1 MDITKFNEK
10 FNRIDGNIY
19 TIEEVITLVNGVYE
33 APLIH
38 DNVELKTINI
48 YTGSKLTGTKIT
60 TYSTSTPSL
69 TPWKT
74 VIKIFSNLDKLYIT
88 YETTGDQ
95 VEAED
100 INNLQD
106 AINLTQEELNKE
118 TNRATSRENNIEKN
132 LNSEIERAK
141 ASEKNI
147 SDNLGNEI
155 TRSKNKE
162 NELLNNIENET
173 KRASATESKIN
184 ADLNTE
190 INRAKNAE
198 STETTR
204 ATNRENAIEN
214 NLNDEISRAKNS
226 EKVLKD
232 NLDAEVNRAKT
243 SEKTISDNLANEVN
257 RSTNAEKLLTDNLN
271 TEINRSKSAEKTLTE
286 NLNSEINRAK
296 SVESDITSKLNEEVN
311 RAKTRENSIE
321 SNLNNYKTSNDSEI
335 QGLKAKDIDLDNKKA
350 NLDYVNLEL
359 NKRYTKDQTFTRE
372 EVLKKIQDLIGT
384 APDTLDT
391 FKEIA
396 DALGNDPNFATTI
409 MNELSS
415 KVDKV
420 TGKSLSTNDYDNTE
434 KSKLADVNAKKHE
447 HSNKSIIDKIT
458 QGLLDAWNNAYS
470 HISDSIRH
478 ITSSERNL
486 WNTVSDK
493 ANKTDIPSKLSQ
505 LTNDKKFITQSD
517 IDTSQNHIHN
527 NKPILDK
534 INQQTLDDINL
545 SADKVLKNESTPIK
559 TDSTL
564 TKLSDCEGGY
574 VRNMQIKGKTLQ
586 NLWNGGNVNYLSSEN
601 RLIETT
607 MLDLY
612 KTNTDYTIINYNN
625 KKIKLGIFT
634 KVNTYSRS
642 IEVLPN
648 SKFIIR
654 LNDEIIK
661 DKVGEEVNGWANSDN
676 DKNELKKSIVIL
688 EGEVKEIP
696 PYFEGIK
703 SVGEAEGN
711 KISILSTGKNL
722 FNSNDKF
729 TLTGVGDGTKEY
741 IKIYNFYAYLEKGK
755 QYVFTCKTDGV
766 WGGIEGTDT
775 VEVSLLK
782 DGKYNSFKI
791 IQSDNVTFICN
802 ETGKYYLRLD
812 INKNN
817 TTHSFWDIQIE
828 EGTIVTTYEEY
839 KEDKTEILT
848 GTEPLRGLPSG
859 ISDVINYEN
868 NEITRNVGK
877 IVLNGNESW
886 AKQGQE
892 FENTALF
899 SILFLVANT
908 AWHPFNNLICDN
920 FINGDTWSFDKEA
933 VSIDNAKGLNFRIL
947 KSKLLPYGFINGN
960 VGTYVPSLKK
970 WLQAN
975 PTTFYYQLANPKTE
989 KLNIKDTL
997 QSFENGYIQLDNT
1010 ITPTAQLEYS
1020 MNLPSII
1027 SGVVEIQDKL
1037 IDRVNILEKKK
1048 SITWD
1053 ELEGV

>member
-1 MDITKFNEK
+1 MDITKFIEK

-19 TIEEVITLVNGVYE
+19 TIEEVVTPVDSVYE
-33 APLIH
+33 AELIH
-38 DNVELKTINI
+38 DNVNIKTINI

-74 VIKIFSNLDKLYIT
+74 IIKIFSNLDKLYIT

-118 TNRATSRENNIEKN
+118 T
-132 LNSEIERAK
+132 
-141 ASEKNI
+141 
-147 SDNLGNEI
+147 
-155 TRSKNKE
+155 
-162 NELLNNIENET
+162 
-173 KRASATESKIN
+173 
-184 ADLNTE
+184 
-190 INRAKNAE
+190 
-198 STETTR
+198 TR

-232 NLDAEVNRAKT
+232 NLDAEVNRAKA

-311 RAKTRENSIE
+311 RAKTKENSIE

-447 HSNKSIIDKIT
+447 HSNKNVIDKIT

-493 ANKTDIPSKLSQ
+493 ANKTEIPSKLSQ
-505 LTNDKKFITQSD
+505 LTNDKKFITQDD

-527 NKPILDK
+527 NKSVLDK
-534 INQQTLDDINL
+534 ISQKTLDDINL

-564 TKLSDCEGGY
+564 TKLDNCAGGYVHNMQIRGRTLQNISIENNFTVEVPKTDFALVAKKLAFSLSPNKTYTISFDAENTGQKNAFSSIVLGKGDGDSWSCRLSNSEGFKNGKWVKTFTLPSNFQDTLNSKINFIFESKDCEG
-574 VRNMQIKGKTLQ
+574 
-586 NLWNGGNVNYLSSEN
+586 
-601 RLIETT
+601 
-607 MLDLY
+607 
-612 KTNTDYTIINYNN
+612 
-625 KKIKLGIFT
+625 KI
-634 KVNTYSRS
+634 
-642 IEVLPN
+642 
-648 SKFIIR
+648 
-654 LNDEIIK
+654 IIK
-661 DKVGEEVNGWANSDN
+661 NIM
-676 DKNELKKSIVIL
+676 LL
-688 EGEVKEIP
+688 EGEPKEIP

-711 KISILSTGKNL
+711 KISILSKSKNL
-722 FNSNDKF
+722 LDTNNDVKVILNSDGSCLWDGYKLVVSTGSKPAKYRSCYFKIKLYHGINYKLNYKNNIISGIRMCDIKTMDDKYISKGDAGIKF
-729 TLTGVGDGTKEY
+729 TVP
-741 IKIYNFYAYLEKGK
+741 
-755 QYVFTCKTDGV
+755 KTD
-766 WGGIEGTDT
+766 
-775 VEVSLLK
+775 
-782 DGKYNSFKI
+782 YYKI
-791 IQSDNVTFICN
+791 IFYSTAENEILGNTEYTDITLVANSDDDSYVEPKT
-802 ETGKYYLRLD
+802 
-812 INKNN
+812 
-817 TTHSFWDIQIE
+817 
-828 EGTIVTTYEEY
+828 
-839 KEDKTEILT
+839 DKTEILIPN
-848 GTEPLRGLPSG
+848 EPLRGIG
-859 ISDVINYEN
+859 DIRDIITFDK
-868 NEITRNVGK
+868 NERIKNIAK
-877 IVLNGNESW
+877 DIWNGNEDWIVNS
-886 AKQGQE
+886 
-892 FENTALF
+892 
-899 SILFLVANT
+899 
-908 AWHPFNNLICDN
+908 
-920 FINGDTWSFDKEA
+920 
-933 VSIDNAKGLNFRIL
+933 SIDNEIVFQSLFS
-947 KSKLLPYGFINGN
+947 KSKTTSSIKGEVIFNKNLKVIAFSETNIFARIDKSQLSTPDVAGFKKLLKTWADA
-960 VGTYVPSLKK
+960 GTPLEV
-970 WLQAN
+970 
-975 PTTFYYQLANPKTE
+975 YYQLVEPVKE

-997 QSFENGYIQLDNT
+997 QTFQDGYIMLDNA
-1010 ITPTAQLEYS
+1010 ITPTVHLEYS
-1020 MNLPSII
+1020 MNLPSVL
-1027 SGVVEIQDKL
+1027 SGVVEIQDKIL
-1037 IDRVNILEKKK
+1037 DRVNILEKKK

>member
-1 MDITKFNEK
+1 MEVSKFNEK
-10 FNRIDGNIY
+10 LNRIDGNIY
-19 TIEEVITLVNGVYE
+19 TIEEVVTPLEGIYE
-33 APLIH
+33 AELIH
-38 DNVELKTINI
+38 DNVNIKTLNI

-74 VIKIFSNLDKLYIT
+74 VIKIFSTEPKLYIT
-88 YETTGDQ
+88 YETTGDT

-132 LNSEIERAK
+132 LNSEI
-141 ASEKNI
+141 
-147 SDNLGNEI
+147 
-155 TRSKNKE
+155 T
-162 NELLNNIENET
+162 
-173 KRASATESKIN
+173 
-184 ADLNTE
+184 
-190 INRAKNAE
+190 RAKNAE
-198 STETTR
+198 STESTR
-204 ATNRENAIEN
+204 AINRENVIEK
-214 NLNDEISRAKNS
+214 NLDLEVERAKAS
-226 EKVLKD
+226 EKVLTD
-232 NLDAEVNRAKT
+232 NLNTEIDRAKG
-243 SEKTISDNLANEVN
+243 SEKTISDNLL
-257 RSTNAEKLLTDNLN
+257 S
-271 TEINRSKSAEKTLTE
+271 
-286 NLNSEINRAK
+286 
-296 SVESDITSKLNEEVN
+296 EVN
-311 RAKTRENSIE
+311 RATNVESTITNNLNKEIDRAKAKENSIE
-321 SNLNNYKTSNDSEI
+321 INLNNYKTSNDSEI

-434 KSKLADVNAKKHE
+434 KSKLSDVNAKKHE

-458 QGLLDAWNNAYS
+458 QGLLDA
-470 HISDSIRH
+470 
-478 ITSSERNL
+478 

-505 LTNDKKFITQSD
+505 LTNDKKFITQDD

-527 NKPILDK
+527 NKSVLDK
-534 INQQTLDDINL
+534 ISQKTLDDINL
-545 SADKVLKNESTPIK
+545 SVDKVLKNKLTPIE

-564 TKLSDCEGGY
+564 TKLDNCIGEY
-574 VRNMQIKGKTLQ
+574 VHNMQIRGKTLQ

-607 MLDLY
+607 TLDLY

-634 KVNTYSRS
+634 KANTYSRS

-711 KISILSTGKNL
+711 KISILSKSKNL
-722 FNSNDKF
+722 LDTNNDVKVILNSDGSCLWDGYKLVVSTGGKPAKYRSCYFKIKLYHGINYKLNYKNNIISGIRMCDIKTMDDKYISKGDAGIKF
-729 TLTGVGDGTKEY
+729 TVP
-741 IKIYNFYAYLEKGK
+741 
-755 QYVFTCKTDGV
+755 KTD
-766 WGGIEGTDT
+766 
-775 VEVSLLK
+775 
-782 DGKYNSFKI
+782 YYKI
-791 IQSDNVTFICN
+791 IFYSTAENEILGNTEYTDITLVANSDDDSYVEPKT
-802 ETGKYYLRLD
+802 
-812 INKNN
+812 
-817 TTHSFWDIQIE
+817 
-828 EGTIVTTYEEY
+828 
-839 KEDKTEILT
+839 DKTEILL
-848 GTEPLRGLPSG
+848 PSPHMGLPNG
-859 ISDVINYEN
+859 IGDIIDYDKNERIKNVDKMILDGTRGWTVTGVEKPNTIEFQYNFPIIARSSYLLSDKFIFRDADFLWNSDVEGITCNP
-868 NEITRNVGK
+868 TRNIQIK
-877 IVLNGNESW
+877 
-886 AKQGQE
+886 
-892 FENTALF
+892 
-899 SILFLVANT
+899 
-908 AWHPFNNLICDN
+908 
-920 FINGDTWSFDKEA
+920 
-933 VSIDNAKGLNFRIL
+933 IL
-947 KSKLLPYGFINGN
+947 KSKLETPDANG
-960 VGTYVPSLKK
+960 LKK
-970 WLQAN
+970 YLQAN
-975 PTTFYYQLANPKTE
+975 PVTIYYQLDNPVTE
-989 KLNIKDTL
+989 KLSIKDTL
-997 QSFENGYIQLDNT
+997 QAFENGYIQLDNA
-1010 ITPTAQLEYS
+1010 ITPTTSLEYS
-1020 MNLPSII
+1020 TNLPSAL
-1027 SGVVEIQDKL
+1027 SGVVEIQDKIL
-1037 IDRVNILEKKK
+1037 DRVNILEKKK